1 MENELLEDLK
11 EEQKEDDSVTNSPLM
26 SLAQIEEDDEDV
38 EGAEEARKLIR
49 RAPDSNTIEL
59 VSP

>member
-1 MENELLEDLK
+1 MSLQRNMESELLEDLK
-11 EEQKEDDSVTNSPLM
+11 EEQKEDDSVAGSPLM

-49 RAPDSNTIEL
+49 
-59 VSP
+59 

>member
-38 EGAEEARKLIR
+38 ECAEEAKKLIR
-49 RAPDSNTIEL
+49 
-59 VSP
+59 